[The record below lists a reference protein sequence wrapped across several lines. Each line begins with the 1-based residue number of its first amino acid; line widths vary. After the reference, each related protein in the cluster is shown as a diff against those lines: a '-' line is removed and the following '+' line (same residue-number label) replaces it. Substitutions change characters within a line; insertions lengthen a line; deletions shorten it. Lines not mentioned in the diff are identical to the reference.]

1 MSITKQ
7 TTTVRAAAAI
17 VYAHFGKPADVKH
30 SRAAA
35 WRSDFRNPYDA
46 ITSIES
52 MLKGTGRKNQAPMV
66 IQSFSKDELD
76 PRDPM
81 TPMIVADAAYALAKE
96 VAPNSPCDVVVHLDS
111 DGGNPHAHITIANV
125 DLVTG
130 KAARENGLAHWVLK
144 KANDK
149 IMQEMGL
156 QVLEPHALAHDV
168 NRSRSGERA
177 EGLTVDDVEQLSKN
191 TWREFLAD
199 RVDEALADSRSVDFD
214 SLRAVAR
221 EHGVSIEKK
230 TSAKSEA
237 EGRDPSVTYALVDDN
252 GEVRRFGRSKAAC
265 TARKLGSDYQWSA
278 LHDTINERIM
288 QVSQEREIKDVQSYG
303 EDGKQL
309 DAALAELRAVEQDRG
324 VAPGLDYYVDLAE
337 RANKEDRGGAGEP
350 NARVD
355 LQDFDFGSLRSRLA
369 DERHQRDQEDAE
381 RAERDAE
388 RARGDRERQARPE
401 AEQRLQRERLRV
413 ASTLDDEAD
422 QRADDGDDYGLG

>member
-17 VYAHFGKPADVKH
+17 MYAHYGKPADVKH

-52 MLKGTGRKNQAPMV
+52 ILEGSGRKNQALMV

-168 NRSRSGERA
+168 NRSRSSKSA
-177 EGLTVDDVEQLSKN
+177 EGLTVDQLDKN

-221 EHGVSIEKK
+221 ELGVSIEKK

-252 GEVRRFGRSKAAC
+252 DKVRRFGRSKAAC
-265 TARKLGSDYQWSA
+265 TARKLGTDYQWST
-278 LHDTINERIM
+278 LHDTINERVM
-288 QVSQEREIKDVQSYG
+288 QEKEIEDVQGYG
-303 EDGKQL
+303 EDDHQL
-309 DAALAELRAVEQDRG
+309 DAALRELRAAEEDRRD
-324 VAPGLDYYVDLAE
+324 APRPHRHVDEPDQAADGDREGTERPHENIELKTFDLGDLRARLAE
-337 RANKEDRGGAGEP
+337 ERRERDRQDNERA
-350 NARVD
+350 
-355 LQDFDFGSLRSRLA
+355 
-369 DERHQRDQEDAE
+369 QRDV
-381 RAERDAE
+381 E
-388 RARGDRERQARPE
+388 RARRDSLRQARRE
-401 AEQRLQRERLRV
+401 NERRLQRECFRA
-413 ASTLDDEAD
+413 ASALDDEAD
-422 QRADDGDDYGLG
+422 QRQGDDFDFDF

>member
-17 VYAHFGKPADVKH
+17 MYAHFGKPADVNQ

-35 WRSDFRNPYDA
+35 WRSDFRNAYDA
-46 ITSIES
+46 IASIES
-52 MLKGTGRKNQAPMV
+52 MLKGTGRKNQALMV

-81 TPMIVADAAYALAKE
+81 TPTIVADAAYALAKE

-130 KAARENGLAHWVLK
+130 KAARENGLVHWVLK

-156 QVLEPHALAHDV
+156 QVLEPHELAHDV
-168 NRSRSGERA
+168 NRSRSGKSA
-177 EGLTVDDVEQLSKN
+177 EGLTVDQLDKS

-199 RVDEALADSRSVDFD
+199 CVDKALTDSRSVDFD

-265 TARKLGSDYQWSA
+265 TARKLGADYQWSA
-278 LHDTINERIM
+278 LHNTMNDFIL
-288 QVSQEREIKDVQSYG
+288 QREEEEDVKGYG
-303 EDGKQL
+303 EDDRQL
-309 DAALAELRAVEQDRG
+309 DAALAELRAVEQDRRD
-324 VAPGLDYYVDLAE
+324 APRLDYYVDLAE

-381 RAERDAE
+381 RAQQAAE

-401 AEQRLQRERLRV
+401 AERRLRSERLRA
-413 ASTLDDEAD
+413 ASILDDEAD
-422 QRADDGDDYGLG
+422 QSRDEEDDYGLG

>member
-17 VYAHFGKPADVKH
+17 MYAHFGKPADVNQ

-35 WRSDFRNPYDA
+35 WRSDFRNAYDA
-46 ITSIES
+46 IASIES
-52 MLKGTGRKNQAPMV
+52 MLKGTGRKNQALMV

-81 TPMIVADAAYALAKE
+81 TPTIVADAAYALAKE

-149 IMQEMGL
+149 IMREMGL
-156 QVLEPHALAHDV
+156 QVLEPHELAHDV
-168 NRSRSGERA
+168 NRSRSCKSA
-177 EGLTVDDVEQLSKN
+177 EGLTVDQLDKS

-199 RVDEALADSRSVDFD
+199 RVDEAIQDSRSVDFE
-214 SLRAVAR
+214 SLREVAR
-221 EHGVSIEKK
+221 ELGVSIEKK

-265 TARKLGSDYQWSA
+265 TARKLGADYQWST
-278 LHDTINERIM
+278 LHNTMKDL
-288 QVSQEREIKDVQSYG
+288 IKLGKEEEDVQSYG

-309 DAALAELRAVEQDRG
+309 DAALAKLRAANEDRG

-401 AEQRLQRERLRV
+401 AERRLRSERLRA
-413 ASTLDDEAD
+413 ASILDDEAD
-422 QRADDGDDYGLG
+422 QSRDEEDDYGLG

>member
-17 VYAHFGKPADVKH
+17 MYAHYGKPADVKH

-35 WRSDFRNPYDA
+35 WRSDFRDPYDA

-52 MLKGTGRKNQAPMV
+52 MLKGSGRKNQALMV

-111 DGGNPHAHITIANV
+111 DGGNPHAHITIANM

-130 KAARENGLAHWVLK
+130 KAARENGLVHWVLK

-149 IMQEMGL
+149 IMREMGL
-156 QVLEPHALAHDV
+156 RVLEPHELAHDV
-168 NRSRSGERA
+168 NRSRSGKSA
-177 EGLTVDDVEQLSKN
+177 EGLTVDQLDKS

-221 EHGVSIEKK
+221 ELGVSIEKK

-265 TARKLGSDYQWSA
+265 TARKLGTDYQWGT
-278 LHDTINERIM
+278 LHDTMNERIM
-288 QVSQEREIKDVQSYG
+288 REQEIEDVQGYG

-309 DAALAELRAVEQDRG
+309 DAALAELRAVEQDRRD
-324 VAPGLDYYVDLAE
+324 APRLDYYVDLAE
-337 RANKEDRGGAGEP
+337 RANKEDRGCAGEL
-350 NARVD
+350 NAHVD
-355 LQDFDFGSLRSRLA
+355 LQDFNLGSLTARLVS
-369 DERHQRDQEDAE
+369 ERLKRDQDDAE
-381 RAERDAE
+381 RAERDAA
-388 RARGDRERQARPE
+388 RARRDRERQARLE
-401 AEQRLQRERLRV
+401 AERRLQRERLRS

>member
-17 VYAHFGKPADVKH
+17 MYAHFGKPADVKH

-46 ITSIES
+46 IASIES
-52 MLKGTGRKNQAPMV
+52 MLKGTGRKNQALMV
-66 IQSFSKDELD
+66 IQSFSRDELD

-130 KAARENGLAHWVLK
+130 KAARESGLAHWVLK

-149 IMQEMGL
+149 IMREMGL
-156 QVLEPHALAHDV
+156 QVLEPHELAHDV

-177 EGLTVDDVEQLSKN
+177 EGLKVEQLSKN

-199 RVDEALADSRSVDFD
+199 HVDKALCDPRSVDFD

-221 EHGVSIEKK
+221 ELGVSIEKK

-265 TARKLGSDYQWSA
+265 TARKLGTDYQWGT
-278 LHDTINERIM
+278 LHDTMNERIM
-288 QVSQEREIKDVQSYG
+288 REQEIEDVQGYG

-309 DAALAELRAVEQDRG
+309 DAALAELRAANEDRG

-388 RARGDRERQARPE
+388 RAREDRERQAHLE
-401 AEQRLQRERLRV
+401 AERRLQRERLRV

>member
-7 TTTVRAAAAI
+7 TTAVRAAAPI
-17 VYAHFGKPADVKH
+17 MYAHYGRPADVNH

-35 WRSDFRNPYDA
+35 WRSDFRSATHA
-46 ITSIES
+46 IASIES
-52 MLKGTGRKNQAPMV
+52 MLKGSGRKNQALMV

-111 DGGNPHAHITIANV
+111 DGGNPHAHITIANI

-149 IMQEMGL
+149 IMREMGL
-156 QVLEPHALAHDV
+156 QVLEPHELAHDV
-168 NRSRSGERA
+168 NRSRSGKSA
-177 EGLTVDDVEQLSKN
+177 EGLTVDQLDKS

-199 RVDEALADSRSVDFD
+199 RVDEAIQDPRSVDFD
-214 SLRAVAR
+214 SLREVAR
-221 EHGVSIEKK
+221 ELGVSIEKK

-252 GEVRRFGRSKAAC
+252 GEVRRFGRLKAAC
-265 TARKLGSDYQWSA
+265 TARKLGADYQWSA
-278 LHDTINERIM
+278 LHNTMKELITRRKE
-288 QVSQEREIKDVQSYG
+288 EEDVKSYG
-303 EDGKQL
+303 ENGEQL
-309 DAALAELRAVEQDRG
+309 DTAIAKLRAAEQDRG

-337 RANKEDRGGAGEP
+337 QANKEDRGCTGEL

-355 LQDFDFGSLRSRLA
+355 LQDFKLGGLAARLVS
-369 DERHQRDQEDAE
+369 ERLERDQDDAE
-381 RAERDAE
+381 RAQHAAKRAQRDRQRQARSDAE
-388 RARGDRERQARPE
+388 RWLQSESFGSGRVQPDEEGQQQSGD
-401 AEQRLQRERLRV
+401 
-413 ASTLDDEAD
+413 
-422 QRADDGDDYGLG
+422 DDYGLG

>member
-17 VYAHFGKPADVKH
+17 MYAHYGKPADVTH

-35 WRSDFRNPYDA
+35 WRSDFRNAYDA
-46 ITSIES
+46 IASIES
-52 MLKGTGRKNQAPMV
+52 MLKGTGRKNQALMV

-149 IMQEMGL
+149 IMREMGL
-156 QVLEPHALAHDV
+156 QVLEPHELAHDV
-168 NRSRSGERA
+168 NRSRSGEHA
-177 EGLTVDDVEQLSKN
+177 EGLTVEQLSKN

-221 EHGVSIEKK
+221 ELGVSIGKK

-265 TARKLGSDYQWSA
+265 TARKLGADYQWST
-278 LHDTINERIM
+278 LHDTMNERVM
-288 QVSQEREIKDVQSYG
+288 REKEIDDVQGYG

-309 DAALAELRAVEQDRG
+309 DAAIAKLRAAD
-324 VAPGLDYYVDLAE
+324 
-337 RANKEDRGGAGEP
+337 EDRGITPRGGGVSTNVEQEDDKPRTRDDHAYE
-350 NARVD
+350 RVEIVPT
-355 LQDFDFGSLRSRLA
+355 DFSAIATRLVS
-369 DERHQRDQEDAE
+369 DRLKRDQDDAE
-381 RAERDAE
+381 RAQHAAKRAQRDSKRQASRDAE
-388 RARGDRERQARPE
+388 R
-401 AEQRLQRERLRV
+401 RLQSKSLGSGSV
-413 ASTLDDEAD
+413 QPDAAD
-422 QRADDGDDYGLG
+422 QRGDDNFDLDF

>member
-7 TTTVRAAAAI
+7 TTAVRAAAPI
-17 VYAHFGKPADVKH
+17 MYAHFGRPADVSR

-35 WRSDFRNPYDA
+35 WRSDFRGPYDA
-46 ITSIES
+46 IKSIES
-52 MLKGTGRKNQAPMV
+52 MLKGSGRKNQALMV

-149 IMQEMGL
+149 IMREMGL
-156 QVLEPHALAHDV
+156 QVLEPHELAHDV
-168 NRSRSGERA
+168 NRSRSGKSA
-177 EGLTVDDVEQLSKN
+177 GGLAVDQLDKS

-199 RVDEALADSRSVDFD
+199 RVDEAIQDSRSVDFD

-221 EHGVSIEKK
+221 ELGVSIEKK

-265 TARKLGSDYQWSA
+265 TARKLGADYDWNG
-278 LHDTINERIM
+278 LHTSMEEARVLEKELEN
-288 QVSQEREIKDVQSYG
+288 VQSYS
-303 EDGKQL
+303 EDEREFSDAIVQL
-309 DAALAELRAVEQDRG
+309 RESERDQG
-324 VAPGLDYYVDLAE
+324 VVAYHRTVADEDE
-337 RANKEDRGGAGEP
+337 RATGGNRTRDESIPERGP
-350 NARVD
+350 
-355 LQDFDFGSLRSRLA
+355 LA
-369 DERHQRDQEDAE
+369 DANLGELAAQLIRERRERDQEDV
-381 RAERDAE
+381 E
-388 RARGDRERQARPE
+388 RARRDSERQASRE
-401 AEQRLQRERLRV
+401 AERRKHSDPIRS
-413 ASTLDDEAD
+413 ASAFDDKAD
-422 QRADDGDDYGLG
+422 QRTDDGPDFDF

>member
-17 VYAHFGKPADVKH
+17 MYAHFGKPADVKH

-35 WRSDFRNPYDA
+35 WRSDFRNAYDA
-46 ITSIES
+46 IASIES
-52 MLKGTGRKNQAPMV
+52 MLKGTGRKNQALMV

-130 KAARENGLAHWVLK
+130 KAARENGLVHWVLK

-156 QVLEPHALAHDV
+156 QVLEPHELAHDV
-168 NRSRSGERA
+168 NRSRSGKSA
-177 EGLTVDDVEQLSKN
+177 EGLTVDQLDKS

-199 RVDEALADSRSVDFD
+199 CVDKALADSRSVDFD

-221 EHGVSIEKK
+221 EYGVSIEKK

-265 TARKLGSDYQWSA
+265 TARKLGTDYQWST
-278 LHDTINERIM
+278 LHDTMNERVM
-288 QVSQEREIKDVQSYG
+288 REKEIDDVQSYG

-309 DAALAELRAVEQDRG
+309 DAALAKLRAVEQDRRD
-324 VAPGLDYYVDLAE
+324 APRLDYYVDLAE
-337 RANKEDRGGAGEP
+337 RANEEDRGGAGKLTT
-350 NARVD
+350 RVN
-355 LQDFDFGSLRSRLA
+355 LQDFNLEGLAARLTQ
-369 DERHQRDQEDAE
+369 ERAGRDQADAE

-388 RARGDRERQARPE
+388 RARGDRERQARLE
-401 AEQRLQRERLRV
+401 AERRLRSERLRA
-413 ASTLDDEAD
+413 ASILDDEAD
-422 QRADDGDDYGLG
+422 QSRDEEDDYGLG

>member
-17 VYAHFGKPADVKH
+17 MYAHYGKPADVKH

-35 WRSDFRNPYDA
+35 WRSDFRNAYDA
-46 ITSIES
+46 IASIES
-52 MLKGTGRKNQAPMV
+52 MLKGTGRKNQALMV

-156 QVLEPHALAHDV
+156 QVLEPHELAHDV
-168 NRSRSGERA
+168 NRSRSGKSA
-177 EGLTVDDVEQLSKN
+177 EGLTVDQLDKN

-199 RVDEALADSRSVDFD
+199 CVDEALADSRSVDFD
-214 SLRAVAR
+214 SLHAVAR
-221 EHGVSIEKK
+221 ELGVSIEKK

-252 GEVRRFGRSKAAC
+252 GEVRHFGRSKAAC
-265 TARKLGSDYQWSA
+265 TARKLGADYQWST
-278 LHDTINERIM
+278 LHDTMNERIM
-288 QVSQEREIKDVQSYG
+288 REQEIEDVQGYG

-309 DAALAELRAVEQDRG
+309 DAALAELRAVEQDRRD
-324 VAPGLDYYVDLAE
+324 APRPHRHVD
-337 RANKEDRGGAGEP
+337 EP
-350 NARVD
+350 DQA
-355 LQDFDFGSLRSRLA
+355 A
-369 DERHQRDQEDAE
+369 DGNREDAE
-381 RAERDAE
+381 RPHENIELKTFNLGDLRARLAAERRERDRQDNERAQRDAE
-388 RARGDRERQARPE
+388 RARRDSLRQARRE
-401 AEQRLQRERLRV
+401 NERRLRSERLRA
-413 ASTLDDEAD
+413 ASILDDEAD
-422 QRADDGDDYGLG
+422 QSRDEEDDYGLG

>member
-7 TTTVRAAAAI
+7 TTAVRAAAPI
-17 VYAHFGKPADVKH
+17 MYAHYGRPADVNH

-35 WRSDFRNPYDA
+35 WRSDFRSATHA
-46 ITSIES
+46 IASIES
-52 MLKGTGRKNQAPMV
+52 MLKGSGRKNQALMV
-66 IQSFSKDELD
+66 IQSFSADELD
-76 PRDPM
+76 PHDPM

-111 DGGNPHAHITIANV
+111 DGGNPHAHITIANI

-149 IMQEMGL
+149 IMREMGL
-156 QVLEPHALAHDV
+156 QVLEPHELAHDV
-168 NRSRSGERA
+168 NRSRSGKSA
-177 EGLTVDDVEQLSKN
+177 GGLTVDQLSKS

-199 RVDEALADSRSVDFD
+199 RVDEAIQDPRSVDFD

-221 EHGVSIEKK
+221 ELGVSIEKK

-265 TARKLGSDYQWSA
+265 TARKLGADYQWSA
-278 LHDTINERIM
+278 LHNTMKELITRRKE
-288 QVSQEREIKDVQSYG
+288 EEDVKSYG
-303 EDGKQL
+303 ENGEQL
-309 DAALAELRAVEQDRG
+309 DAAIAKLRAAEQDRG

-337 RANKEDRGGAGEP
+337 QANKEDRGCTGEL

-355 LQDFDFGSLRSRLA
+355 LQDFNLGGLAARLVS
-369 DERHQRDQEDAE
+369 ERLERDQDDAE
-381 RAERDAE
+381 RAQHAAKRAQRDRQRQARSDAE
-388 RARGDRERQARPE
+388 RWLQSESFGSGRVQPDEEGQQQSGD
-401 AEQRLQRERLRV
+401 
-413 ASTLDDEAD
+413 
-422 QRADDGDDYGLG
+422 DDYGLG

>member
-7 TTTVRAAAAI
+7 TTAVRAAAPI
-17 VYAHFGKPADVKH
+17 MYAHYGRPADVNH

-35 WRSDFRNPYDA
+35 WRSDFRSATHA
-46 ITSIES
+46 IASIES
-52 MLKGTGRKNQAPMV
+52 MLKGSGRKNQALMV
-66 IQSFSKDELD
+66 IQSFSADELD

-81 TPMIVADAAYALAKE
+81 TPMIVADAAYVLAKE

-111 DGGNPHAHITIANV
+111 DGGNPHAHITIANI

-149 IMQEMGL
+149 IMREMGL
-156 QVLEPHALAHDV
+156 QVLEPHELAHDV
-168 NRSRSGERA
+168 NRSRSGKSA
-177 EGLTVDDVEQLSKN
+177 EGLTVDQLDKS

-199 RVDEALADSRSVDFD
+199 RVDEAIQDPRSVDFD
-214 SLRAVAR
+214 SLREVAR
-221 EHGVSIEKK
+221 ELGVSIEKK

-265 TARKLGSDYQWSA
+265 TARKLGADYQWSA
-278 LHDTINERIM
+278 LHNTMKELITRRKE
-288 QVSQEREIKDVQSYG
+288 EEDVKSYG
-303 EDGKQL
+303 ENGEQL
-309 DAALAELRAVEQDRG
+309 DAAIAKLRAAEQDRG

-337 RANKEDRGGAGEP
+337 QANKEDRGCTGEL

-355 LQDFDFGSLRSRLA
+355 LQDFNLGGLAARLVS
-369 DERHQRDQEDAE
+369 ERLERDQDDAE
-381 RAERDAE
+381 RAQHAAKRAQRDRQRQARSDAE
-388 RARGDRERQARPE
+388 RWLQSESFGSGRVQPDEEGQQQSGD
-401 AEQRLQRERLRV
+401 
-413 ASTLDDEAD
+413 
-422 QRADDGDDYGLG
+422 DDYGLG

>member
-17 VYAHFGKPADVKH
+17 MYAHFGKPADVKH

-52 MLKGTGRKNQAPMV
+52 MLKGTGRKNQALMV

-149 IMQEMGL
+149 IMREMGL
-156 QVLEPHALAHDV
+156 QVLEPHELAHDV
-168 NRSRSGERA
+168 NRSRSGKSA
-177 EGLTVDDVEQLSKN
+177 GGLTVDQLDKS

-199 RVDEALADSRSVDFD
+199 RVDEAIQDSRSVDFE

-221 EHGVSIEKK
+221 ELGVSIEKK

-265 TARKLGSDYQWSA
+265 TARKLGTDYQWST
-278 LHDTINERIM
+278 LHDTM
-288 QVSQEREIKDVQSYG
+288 KDLIKLGKEEEDVQGYG

-309 DAALAELRAVEQDRG
+309 DAALAELRAVEQDRRD
-324 VAPGLDYYVDLAE
+324 APRLDYYVDLAE
-337 RANKEDRGGAGEP
+337 RANEEDRGGAGKLTT
-350 NARVD
+350 RVD

-388 RARGDRERQARPE
+388 RARGDRERQARLE
-401 AEQRLQRERLRV
+401 AERRKRSEQFRV
-413 ASTLDDEAD
+413 ASILDDEAD
-422 QRADDGDDYGLG
+422 QQRSDEDDYGLG

>member
-17 VYAHFGKPADVKH
+17 MYAHFGKPADVKH

-52 MLKGTGRKNQAPMV
+52 MLKGTGRKNQALMV

-76 PRDPM
+76 PHDPM

-130 KAARENGLAHWVLK
+130 KAARENGLVHWVLK

-156 QVLEPHALAHDV
+156 QVLEPHELAHDV
-168 NRSRSGERA
+168 NRSRSGKSA
-177 EGLTVDDVEQLSKN
+177 EGLTVDQLDKS

-221 EHGVSIEKK
+221 ELGVSIEKK

-252 GEVRRFGRSKAAC
+252 GEVRRFDRSKAAC
-265 TARKLGSDYQWSA
+265 TARKLGADYQWSA
-278 LHDTINERIM
+278 LHNTMKDL
-288 QVSQEREIKDVQSYG
+288 IKLRKEEEDVQSYG

-309 DAALAELRAVEQDRG
+309 DAALAELRAADEDRG

-388 RARGDRERQARPE
+388 RAREDRERQAHLE
-401 AEQRLQRERLRV
+401 AERRLQRERLRV

>member
-17 VYAHFGKPADVKH
+17 MYAHFGKPADVKH

-52 MLKGTGRKNQAPMV
+52 MLKGTGRKNQALMV

-130 KAARENGLAHWVLK
+130 KAARENGLVHWVLK

-149 IMQEMGL
+149 IIREMGL
-156 QVLEPHALAHDV
+156 RVLEPHELAHDV
-168 NRSRSGERA
+168 NRSRSGKSA
-177 EGLTVDDVEQLSKN
+177 EGLTVDQLDKS

-221 EHGVSIEKK
+221 ELGVSIEKK

-265 TARKLGSDYQWSA
+265 TARKLGTDYQWGT
-278 LHDTINERIM
+278 LHDTMNERIM
-288 QVSQEREIKDVQSYG
+288 REQEIEDVQGYG

-309 DAALAELRAVEQDRG
+309 DAALAELRAADEDRG

-388 RARGDRERQARPE
+388 RAREDRERQAHLE
-401 AEQRLQRERLRV
+401 AERRLQRERLRV

>member
-17 VYAHFGKPADVKH
+17 MYAHFGKPADVKH

-52 MLKGTGRKNQAPMV
+52 MLKGTGRKNQALMV

-130 KAARENGLAHWVLK
+130 KAARENGLVHWVLK

-149 IMQEMGL
+149 IMRGMGL

-168 NRSRSGERA
+168 NRSRSGKSA
-177 EGLTVDDVEQLSKN
+177 EGLTVDQLDKS

-252 GEVRRFGRSKAAC
+252 DEARRFGRSKAAC
-265 TARKLGSDYQWSA
+265 TARKLGTDYQWSA
-278 LHDTINERIM
+278 LHDTMNERIM
-288 QVSQEREIKDVQSYG
+288 REQEIEDVQSYG

-309 DAALAELRAVEQDRG
+309 DAALAELRAVEQDRRD
-324 VAPGLDYYVDLAE
+324 APRLDYYVDLAE

-350 NARVD
+350 NASVD

-388 RARGDRERQARPE
+388 RARGNRERQARPE
-401 AEQRLQRERLRV
+401 AERRQRSERLRA
-413 ASTLDDEAD
+413 ASALDDEAD
-422 QRADDGDDYGLG
+422 QREDDGDDYGLG

>member
-17 VYAHFGKPADVKH
+17 MYAHYGKPADVKH

-35 WRSDFRNPYDA
+35 CRSDFRNPYDA
-46 ITSIES
+46 IASIES
-52 MLKGTGRKNQAPMV
+52 MLKGTGRKNQALMV

-149 IMQEMGL
+149 IIQEMGL
-156 QVLEPHALAHDV
+156 QVLEPHELAHDV
-168 NRSRSGERA
+168 NRSRSGKSA
-177 EGLTVDDVEQLSKN
+177 EGLTVDQLDKS

-221 EHGVSIEKK
+221 ELGVSIEKK

-265 TARKLGSDYQWSA
+265 TARKLGADYQWSA
-278 LHDTINERIM
+278 LHKTMNDFITLGKE
-288 QVSQEREIKDVQSYG
+288 EEDVQSYG

-309 DAALAELRAVEQDRG
+309 DAALAELRAADEDRG

-388 RARGDRERQARPE
+388 RAREDRERQARLE
-401 AEQRLQRERLRV
+401 AERRLRSERLRA
-413 ASTLDDEAD
+413 ASILDDEAD
-422 QRADDGDDYGLG
+422 QSRDEEDDYGLG

>member
-7 TTTVRAAAAI
+7 TTAVRAAAPI
-17 VYAHFGKPADVKH
+17 MYAHYGRPADVNH

-35 WRSDFRNPYDA
+35 WRSDFRSATHA
-46 ITSIES
+46 IASIES
-52 MLKGTGRKNQAPMV
+52 MLKGSGRKNQALMV

-111 DGGNPHAHITIANV
+111 DGGNPHAHITIANI

-149 IMQEMGL
+149 IMREMGL
-156 QVLEPHALAHDV
+156 QVLEPHELAHDV
-168 NRSRSGERA
+168 NRSRSGKSA
-177 EGLTVDDVEQLSKN
+177 EGLTVDQLDKS

-199 RVDEALADSRSVDFD
+199 RVDEAIQDPRSVDFD
-214 SLRAVAR
+214 SLREVAR
-221 EHGVSIEKK
+221 ELGVSIEKK

-265 TARKLGSDYQWSA
+265 TARKLGADYQWSA
-278 LHDTINERIM
+278 LHNTMKELITRRKE
-288 QVSQEREIKDVQSYG
+288 EEDVKSYG
-303 EDGKQL
+303 ENGEQL
-309 DAALAELRAVEQDRG
+309 DAAIAKLRAAEQDRG

-337 RANKEDRGGAGEP
+337 RANKEDRGYTGEL

-355 LQDFDFGSLRSRLA
+355 LQDFNLGGLAARLVS
-369 DERHQRDQEDAE
+369 ERLERDQDDAE
-381 RAERDAE
+381 RAQHAAKRAQRDRQRQARSDAE
-388 RARGDRERQARPE
+388 RWLQSESFGSGRVQPDEESQQQSGD
-401 AEQRLQRERLRV
+401 
-413 ASTLDDEAD
+413 
-422 QRADDGDDYGLG
+422 DDYGLG

>member
-7 TTTVRAAAAI
+7 TTAVRAAAPI
-17 VYAHFGKPADVKH
+17 MYAHFGRPADVSR

-35 WRSDFRNPYDA
+35 WRSDFRGPRHA
-46 ITSIES
+46 IASIES
-52 MLKGTGRKNQAPMV
+52 MLKGSGRKNQALMV

-111 DGGNPHAHITIANV
+111 DGGNPHAHITIANI

-149 IMQEMGL
+149 IMREMGL
-156 QVLEPHALAHDV
+156 QVLEPHELAHDV
-168 NRSRSGERA
+168 NRSRSGKSA
-177 EGLTVDDVEQLSKN
+177 EGLTVDQLDKS

-199 RVDEALADSRSVDFD
+199 RVDEAIQDPRSVDFD
-214 SLRAVAR
+214 SLREVAR
-221 EHGVSIEKK
+221 ELGVSIEKK

-252 GEVRRFGRSKAAC
+252 GKVRRFGRSKAAC
-265 TARKLGSDYQWSA
+265 TARKLGADYQWSA
-278 LHDTINERIM
+278 LHNTMKELITRRKE
-288 QVSQEREIKDVQSYG
+288 EEDVKSYG
-303 EDGKQL
+303 ENGEQL
-309 DAALAELRAVEQDRG
+309 DAAIAKLRAAEQDRG

-337 RANKEDRGGAGEP
+337 RANKEDRGCTGEL

-355 LQDFDFGSLRSRLA
+355 LQDFNLGGLAARLVS
-369 DERHQRDQEDAE
+369 ERLERDQDDAE
-381 RAERDAE
+381 RAQHAAKRAQRDRQRQARSDAE
-388 RARGDRERQARPE
+388 RWLQSESFGSGRVQPDEEGQQQSGD
-401 AEQRLQRERLRV
+401 
-413 ASTLDDEAD
+413 
-422 QRADDGDDYGLG
+422 DDYGLG

>member
-17 VYAHFGKPADVKH
+17 MYAHFGKPADVEH

-35 WRSDFRNPYDA
+35 WRSDFRNAYDA
-46 ITSIES
+46 IVSIES
-52 MLKGTGRKNQAPMV
+52 MLKGTGRKNQALMV

-81 TPMIVADAAYALAKE
+81 TPMIVADVAYALAKE

-111 DGGNPHAHITIANV
+111 DGGNPHAHITIANI

-149 IMQEMGL
+149 IMREMGL
-156 QVLEPHALAHDV
+156 QVLEPHELAHDV
-168 NRSRSGERA
+168 NRSRSGKSA
-177 EGLTVDDVEQLSKN
+177 EGLTVDQLDKS

-199 RVDEALADSRSVDFD
+199 RVDEAIQDPRSVDFD

-221 EHGVSIEKK
+221 ELGVSIEKK

-265 TARKLGSDYQWSA
+265 TARKLGADYQWSA
-278 LHDTINERIM
+278 LHDTMKELITRRKE
-288 QVSQEREIKDVQSYG
+288 EEDVKSYG
-303 EDGKQL
+303 ENGEQL
-309 DAALAELRAVEQDRG
+309 DAAIAKLRAAEQDRG

-337 RANKEDRGGAGEP
+337 QANKEDRGCTGEL

-355 LQDFDFGSLRSRLA
+355 LQDFNLGGLAARLVS
-369 DERHQRDQEDAE
+369 ERLERDQDDAE
-381 RAERDAE
+381 RAQHAAKRAQRDRQRQARSDAE
-388 RARGDRERQARPE
+388 RWLQSESFGSGRVQPDEEGQQQSGD
-401 AEQRLQRERLRV
+401 
-413 ASTLDDEAD
+413 
-422 QRADDGDDYGLG
+422 DDYGLG

>member
-17 VYAHFGKPADVKH
+17 MYAHFGKPADVKH

-52 MLKGTGRKNQAPMV
+52 MLKGSGRKNQALMV

-149 IMQEMGL
+149 IMREMGL
-156 QVLEPHALAHDV
+156 QVLEPHELAHDV
-168 NRSRSGERA
+168 NRSRSGKSA
-177 EGLTVDDVEQLSKN
+177 EGLTVDQLDKS

-199 RVDEALADSRSVDFD
+199 RVDEAIQDSRSVDFE

-221 EHGVSIEKK
+221 ELGVSIEKK

-265 TARKLGSDYQWSA
+265 TARKLGTDYQWST
-278 LHDTINERIM
+278 LHDTM
-288 QVSQEREIKDVQSYG
+288 KDLIKLGKEEDVQGYG

-309 DAALAELRAVEQDRG
+309 DAALAELRAVEQDRRD
-324 VAPGLDYYVDLAE
+324 APRLDYYVDLAE
-337 RANKEDRGGAGEP
+337 RANKEDRGGAGKLTT
-350 NARVD
+350 RVD

-388 RARGDRERQARPE
+388 RARGDRERQARLE
-401 AEQRLQRERLRV
+401 AERRKRSEQFRV
-413 ASTLDDEAD
+413 ASILDDEAD
-422 QRADDGDDYGLG
+422 QQRSDEDDYGLG

>member
-17 VYAHFGKPADVKH
+17 MYAHFGKPADVKH

-46 ITSIES
+46 ITSIKS
-52 MLKGTGRKNQAPMV
+52 MLRGSGRKNQALMV

-111 DGGNPHAHITIANV
+111 DGGNPHAHITITNV

-168 NRSRSGERA
+168 NRSRSGEHA
-177 EGLTVDDVEQLSKN
+177 EGLTVDGLSKN

-199 RVDEALADSRSVDFD
+199 RVDEALLDPRSVDFD

-230 TSAKSEA
+230 TSAKSES
-237 EGRDPSVTYALVDDN
+237 EGRDPSVTYALVNDN
-252 GEVRRFGRSKAAC
+252 DEVRRFGRSKAAC
-265 TARKLGSDYQWSA
+265 TARKLGTDYQWSA
-278 LHDTINERIM
+278 LHNTMNERIM
-288 QVSQEREIKDVQSYG
+288 REQEIEDVQSYG

-309 DAALAELRAVEQDRG
+309 DAALAELRAVEQDRRD
-324 VAPGLDYYVDLAE
+324 APRLDYYVDLAE

-401 AEQRLQRERLRV
+401 AERRQRSERLRA
-413 ASTLDDEAD
+413 ASALDDEAD
-422 QRADDGDDYGLG
+422 HRTNDDFDFDF

>member
-17 VYAHFGKPADVKH
+17 MYAHYGKPADVNQ

-35 WRSDFRNPYDA
+35 WRSDFRNAYDA
-46 ITSIES
+46 IASIES
-52 MLKGTGRKNQAPMV
+52 MLKGTGRKNQALMV

-156 QVLEPHALAHDV
+156 EVLEPHELAHDV
-168 NRSRSGERA
+168 NRSRSGKSA
-177 EGLTVDDVEQLSKN
+177 EGLTVDQLDKS

-199 RVDEALADSRSVDFD
+199 CVDKALADSRSVDFD
-214 SLRAVAR
+214 SLCAVAR

-265 TARKLGSDYQWSA
+265 TARKLGADYQWSA
-278 LHDTINERIM
+278 LHNTMKDL
-288 QVSQEREIKDVQSYG
+288 IKLGKEEEDVKSYG

-309 DAALAELRAVEQDRG
+309 DAALAELRAVEQDRRD
-324 VAPGLDYYVDLAE
+324 APRLDYYVDLAE

-401 AEQRLQRERLRV
+401 AERRQRSERLRA
-413 ASTLDDEAD
+413 ASALDDEAD
-422 QRADDGDDYGLG
+422 HRTNDDFDFDF

>member
-52 MLKGTGRKNQAPMV
+52 MLKGTGRKNQALMV

-149 IMQEMGL
+149 IMREMGL
-156 QVLEPHALAHDV
+156 QVLEPHELAHDV
-168 NRSRSGERA
+168 NRSRSGKSA
-177 EGLTVDDVEQLSKN
+177 EGLTVDQLDKS

-199 RVDEALADSRSVDFD
+199 CVDEALLDPRSVDFD

-237 EGRDPSVTYALVDDN
+237 EGRDPSVTYALVNDN
-252 GEVRRFGRSKAAC
+252 DEVRRFGRSKAAC
-265 TARKLGSDYQWSA
+265 TARKLGTDYQWSA
-278 LHDTINERIM
+278 LHNTMNERIM
-288 QVSQEREIKDVQSYG
+288 REQEIEDVQSYG
-303 EDGKQL
+303 KDDHQL
-309 DAALAELRAVEQDRG
+309 DAALRKLRAAEGDRRD
-324 VAPGLDYYVDLAE
+324 APRLDYYVDLAE
-337 RANKEDRGGAGEP
+337 RANKEDRGGAGEL

-381 RAERDAE
+381 RAERDVE
-388 RARGDRERQARPE
+388 RARGDRERQARLE
-401 AEQRLQRERLRV
+401 AERRKRSEQFRV
-413 ASTLDDEAD
+413 ASILDDEAD
-422 QRADDGDDYGLG
+422 QQRSDEDDYGLE

>member
-7 TTTVRAAAAI
+7 TTAVRAAAPI
-17 VYAHFGKPADVKH
+17 MYAHYGRPADVNH

-35 WRSDFRNPYDA
+35 WRSDFRSATHA
-46 ITSIES
+46 IASIES
-52 MLKGTGRKNQAPMV
+52 MLKGSGRKNQALMV

-111 DGGNPHAHITIANV
+111 DGGNPHAHITIANI

-149 IMQEMGL
+149 IMREMGL
-156 QVLEPHALAHDV
+156 QVLEPHELAHDV
-168 NRSRSGERA
+168 NRSRSGKSA
-177 EGLTVDDVEQLSKN
+177 EGLTVDQLDKS

-199 RVDEALADSRSVDFD
+199 RVDEAIQDPRSVDFD
-214 SLRAVAR
+214 SLREVAR
-221 EHGVSIEKK
+221 ELGVSVEKK

-265 TARKLGSDYQWSA
+265 TARKLGADYQWSA
-278 LHDTINERIM
+278 LHNTMKELITRRKE
-288 QVSQEREIKDVQSYG
+288 EEDVKSYG
-303 EDGKQL
+303 ENGEQL
-309 DAALAELRAVEQDRG
+309 DAAIAKLRAAEQDRG

-337 RANKEDRGGAGEP
+337 RANKEDRGCTGEL

-355 LQDFDFGSLRSRLA
+355 LQDFNLGGLAARLVS
-369 DERHQRDQEDAE
+369 ERLERDQDDAE
-381 RAERDAE
+381 RAQHAAKRAQRDRQRQARSDAE
-388 RARGDRERQARPE
+388 RWLQSESFGSGRVQPDEEGQQQSGD
-401 AEQRLQRERLRV
+401 
-413 ASTLDDEAD
+413 
-422 QRADDGDDYGLG
+422 DDYGLG

>member
-17 VYAHFGKPADVKH
+17 MYAHYGKPADVKH

-52 MLKGTGRKNQAPMV
+52 MLKGSGRKNQALMV

-130 KAARENGLAHWVLK
+130 KAARENGLVHWVLK

-149 IMQEMGL
+149 IMREMGL
-156 QVLEPHALAHDV
+156 RVLEPHELAHDV
-168 NRSRSGERA
+168 NRSRSGKSA
-177 EGLTVDDVEQLSKN
+177 EGLTVDQLDKS

-221 EHGVSIEKK
+221 ELGVSIEKK

-265 TARKLGSDYQWSA
+265 TARKLGTDYQWGT
-278 LHDTINERIM
+278 LHDTMNERIM
-288 QVSQEREIKDVQSYG
+288 REQEIEDVQGYG

-309 DAALAELRAVEQDRG
+309 DAALAELRAADEDRG

-388 RARGDRERQARPE
+388 RAREDRERQAHLE
-401 AEQRLQRERLRV
+401 AERRLQRERLRV

-422 QRADDGDDYGLG
+422 QRTGDDFGFDF

>member
-17 VYAHFGKPADVKH
+17 MYAHYGKPADVKH

-35 WRSDFRNPYDA
+35 WRSDFRNAYDA
-46 ITSIES
+46 IGSIES
-52 MLKGTGRKNQAPMV
+52 MLKGTGRKNQALMV

-76 PRDPM
+76 PHDPM

-149 IMQEMGL
+149 IMREMGL
-156 QVLEPHALAHDV
+156 QVLEPHELAHDV
-168 NRSRSGERA
+168 NRSRSGKSA
-177 EGLTVDDVEQLSKN
+177 EGLTVDQLDKN

-221 EHGVSIEKK
+221 ELGVSIEKK

-265 TARKLGSDYQWSA
+265 TARKLGADYQWSA
-278 LHDTINERIM
+278 LHNTMNDFIL
-288 QVSQEREIKDVQSYG
+288 QREEEEEDVKGYG
-303 EDGKQL
+303 EDDRQL

-381 RAERDAE
+381 RAQQAAE
-388 RARGDRERQARPE
+388 RARGDRERQAHLE
-401 AEQRLQRERLRV
+401 AERRLQRERLRV

>member
-17 VYAHFGKPADVKH
+17 MYAHFGKPADVKH

-35 WRSDFRNPYDA
+35 WRSDFRNAYDA

-52 MLKGTGRKNQAPMV
+52 MLKGTGRKNQALMV

-130 KAARENGLAHWVLK
+130 KAARENGLVHWVLK

-149 IMQEMGL
+149 IMREMGL
-156 QVLEPHALAHDV
+156 RVLEPHELAHDV
-168 NRSRSGERA
+168 NRSRSGKSA
-177 EGLTVDDVEQLSKN
+177 EGLTVDQLDKS

-221 EHGVSIEKK
+221 ELGVSIEKK

-265 TARKLGSDYQWSA
+265 TARKLGTDYQWGT
-278 LHDTINERIM
+278 LHDTMNERIM
-288 QVSQEREIKDVQSYG
+288 REQEIEDVQGYG

-309 DAALAELRAVEQDRG
+309 DAALAELRAVEQDRRD
-324 VAPGLDYYVDLAE
+324 APRLDYYVDLAE

-388 RARGDRERQARPE
+388 RAREDRERQAHLE
-401 AEQRLQRERLRV
+401 AERRKHSDTIRF

-422 QRADDGDDYGLG
+422 QRDGDDFDFDF

>member
-7 TTTVRAAAAI
+7 TTAVRAAAPI
-17 VYAHFGKPADVKH
+17 MYAHYGRPADVNH

-35 WRSDFRNPYDA
+35 WRSDFRSATHA
-46 ITSIES
+46 IASIES
-52 MLKGTGRKNQAPMV
+52 MLKGSGRKNQALMV

-111 DGGNPHAHITIANV
+111 DGGNPHAHITIANI

-149 IMQEMGL
+149 IMREMGL
-156 QVLEPHALAHDV
+156 QVLEPHELAHDV
-168 NRSRSGERA
+168 NRSRSGKSA
-177 EGLTVDDVEQLSKN
+177 EGLTVDQLDKS

-199 RVDEALADSRSVDFD
+199 RVDEAIQDPRSVDFD
-214 SLRAVAR
+214 SLREVAR
-221 EHGVSIEKK
+221 ELGVSIEKK

-265 TARKLGSDYQWSA
+265 TARKLGADYQWSA
-278 LHDTINERIM
+278 LHNTMKELITRRKE
-288 QVSQEREIKDVQSYG
+288 EEDVKSYG
-303 EDGKQL
+303 ENGEQL
-309 DAALAELRAVEQDRG
+309 DTAIAKLRAAEQDRG

-337 RANKEDRGGAGEP
+337 RANKEDRGCAGEL

-355 LQDFDFGSLRSRLA
+355 LQDFNLGGLAARLVS
-369 DERHQRDQEDAE
+369 ERLERDQDDAE
-381 RAERDAE
+381 RAQHAAKRAQRDRQRQARSDAE
-388 RARGDRERQARPE
+388 RWLQSESFGSGRVQPDEEGQQQSGD
-401 AEQRLQRERLRV
+401 
-413 ASTLDDEAD
+413 
-422 QRADDGDDYGLG
+422 DDYGLG

>member
-7 TTTVRAAAAI
+7 TTAVRAAAPI
-17 VYAHFGKPADVKH
+17 MYAHFGRPADVNH

-35 WRSDFRNPYDA
+35 WRSDFRSATHA
-46 ITSIES
+46 IASIES
-52 MLKGTGRKNQAPMV
+52 MLKGSGRKNQALMV

-111 DGGNPHAHITIANV
+111 DGGNPHAHITIANI

-149 IMQEMGL
+149 IMREMGL
-156 QVLEPHALAHDV
+156 QVLEPHELAHDV
-168 NRSRSGERA
+168 NRSRSGKSA
-177 EGLTVDDVEQLSKN
+177 EGLTVDQLDKS

-199 RVDEALADSRSVDFD
+199 RVDEAIQDPRSVDFD
-214 SLRAVAR
+214 SLREVAR
-221 EHGVSIEKK
+221 ELGVSIEKK

-265 TARKLGSDYQWSA
+265 TARKLGADYQWSA
-278 LHDTINERIM
+278 LHNTMKELITRRKE
-288 QVSQEREIKDVQSYG
+288 EEDVKSYG
-303 EDGKQL
+303 ENGEQL
-309 DAALAELRAVEQDRG
+309 DAAIAKLRAAEQDRG

-337 RANKEDRGGAGEP
+337 RANKEDRGCTGEL

-355 LQDFDFGSLRSRLA
+355 LQDFNLGGLAARLVS
-369 DERHQRDQEDAE
+369 ERLERDQDDAE
-381 RAERDAE
+381 RAQHAAKRAQRDRQRQARSDAE
-388 RARGDRERQARPE
+388 RWLQSESFGSGRVQPDEEGQQQSGD
-401 AEQRLQRERLRV
+401 
-413 ASTLDDEAD
+413 
-422 QRADDGDDYGLG
+422 DDYGLG